1 MAHVRGRKVGANSTE
16 MTGSLHPISNYLRTL
31 AWAIFLPVSV
41 FAITVIIN
49 FPYAS
54 DKPLGQDQVDQA
66 RKYYADAYQKPATSE
81 NVSTYETEYKRLGE
95 RAAETFQIEKQVR
108 SFVTAYNLK
117 NASVLEIG
125 SGRGSLQN
133 IVENYTGL
141 DISPTVAKYYQKPF
155 VLGSATSLPFEDNSF
170 DAIWSVWVFE
180 HVLNPEQAFAEARRV
195 TRQGGLLFLFP
206 AWNVSSWLAEG
217 YSVRPYSDFDPI
229 GKIIKASISFR
240 SSLAFKAATILPV
253 RVARATFAASG
264 PTKLRYRRLTPN
276 YEQYWTVDSDA
287 VNSIDTYEAI
297 LWFTSRGD
305 ECLNCGDQPII
316 FPVVHT
322 PLIIRVNKA
331 TENAALPAK

>member
-1 MAHVRGRKVGANSTE
+1 MARVGRLKVDANATE
-16 MTGSLHPISNYLRTL
+16 MTGNLRIIRNYLGAL
-31 AWAIFLPVSV
+31 VWVIMLPVSV
-41 FAITVIIN
+41 FAIIVIIN

-54 DKPLGQDQVDQA
+54 DKPLSQDQVDQA
-66 RKYYADAYQKPATSE
+66 RKYYADAYQKPGTSKE
-81 NVSTYETEYKRLGE
+81 VSTYETEYQRVGE
-95 RAAETFQIEKQVR
+95 RAAETFRIEKQIR
-108 SFVTAYNLK
+108 NFVADYNLEDK
-117 NASVLEIG
+117 SVLEIG

-155 VLGSATSLPFEDNSF
+155 VLGSATSLPFNDDSF
-170 DAIWSVWVFE
+170 DAIWSIWVFE

-217 YSVRPYSDFDPI
+217 YSVRPYSDFGPI

-240 SSLAFKAATILPV
+240 SSVAFKAASILPV
-253 RVARATFAASG
+253 RVARAAFAGSG

-276 YEQYWTVDSDA
+276 YEQYWTEDSDA

-305 ECLNCGDQPII
+305 QCLNCGDQPII

-331 TENAALPAK
+331 TENTAPSAK

>member
-1 MAHVRGRKVGANSTE
+1 MTLMQMKMA
-16 MTGSLHPISNYLRTL
+16 GSLHLISNCLRAL
-31 AWAIFLPVSV
+31 IWAISLGVST
-41 FAITVIIN
+41 FAMTVVIN

-54 DKPLGQDQVDQA
+54 DKSLNQHQIDEA

-141 DISPTVAKYYQKPF
+141 DISPTVAKYYHKPF

-217 YSVRPYSDFDPI
+217 YSVRPYSDFGPI
-229 GKIIKASISFR
+229 GKLIKASIYLR
-240 SSLAFKAATILPV
+240 SSIAFKAATILPV
-253 RVARATFAASG
+253 RAARAAFAGSG
-264 PTKLRYRRLTPN
+264 PTQLRYRRLTPN
-276 YEQYWTVDSDA
+276 YEQYWTEDSDA

-305 ECLNCGDQPII
+305 ECLNCGDQPIL
-316 FPVVHT
+316 FPVVHS
-322 PLIIRVNKA
+322 PLIIRVKKA
-331 TENAALPAK
+331 TENTARLAK

>member
-1 MAHVRGRKVGANSTE
+1 MEWIGSPRLIRTSLKALAGAIV
-16 MTGSLHPISNYLRTL
+16 LPI
-31 AWAIFLPVSV
+31 FV

-54 DKPLGQDQVDQA
+54 DKPFSQHQIDQA
-66 RKYYADAYQKPATSE
+66 RKYYAEAYQKPATSE
-81 NVSTYETEYKRLGE
+81 DATYETEYKRMGE
-95 RAAETFQIEKQVR
+95 RAAETFQIEKQIC

-133 IVENYTGL
+133 IVDNYTGL
-141 DISPTVAKYYQKPF
+141 DISPTVAQYYQKPF
-155 VLGSATSLPFEDNSF
+155 VLGSATSLPFKDNTF

-195 TRQGGLLFLFP
+195 TRQAGLLFLFP

-217 YSVRPYSDFDPI
+217 YSIRPYSDFGPI
-229 GKIIKASISFR
+229 GKLVKASIFFR
-240 SSLAFKAATILPV
+240 SSVAFKAAMTLPV
-253 RVARATFAASG
+253 RAARAAFAGSG

-276 YEQYWTVDSDA
+276 YEQYWTEDSDA

-305 ECLNCGDQPII
+305 ECLNCGDQPIL
-316 FPVVHT
+316 FPVVHS
-322 PLIIRVNKA
+322 PLIIRINKA
-331 TENAALPAK
+331 TEKAALQAK